1 MAFLG
6 GVIGNEQ
13 RIPSQVIRWLCL
25 LRNML
30 LVSTFRHLGRDNVA
44 KRSTQRWRSLMVL
57 LETSNIFLLKLN
69 SDCACSGTC
78 CSFLRFGIL
87 GNKDIA
93 KRSTQRWRS
102 LVVSLKTSNLFLP
115 ELIQW
120 LCLFKKYWERGCNLL
135 GNIL

>member
-6 GVIGNEQ
+6 DVIGNEQ

-30 LVSTFRHLGRDNVA
+30 LVSAFRHLGRKDVA
-44 KRSTQRWRSLMVL
+44 KRSTQRWSSLVVS
-57 LETSNIFLLKLN
+57 LETSNISFPELIQWLGLLWNMLLV
-69 SDCACSGTC
+69 SA
-78 CSFLRFGIL
+78 FRYL

-102 LVVSLKTSNLFLP
+102 LVDSMERATYSDSN
-115 ELIQW
+115 
-120 LCLFKKYWERGCNLL
+120 
-135 GNIL
+135 